1 MNLIVDV
8 GNTQLMGGLFDKD
21 NLMLRFRKNS
31 TASTSSDELGVFF
44 RSVIREN
51 GFDPKDIK
59 QIGICSVVP
68 GMNHS
73 LASACIKYFSLEP
86 FILKSGVDTTGLD
99 IQYNSPQDV
108 GADRLAN
115 GIAGVELFPGRDLII
130 IDFGT
135 ATTVDII
142 TKKRE
147 YLGGSIH
154 AGMKISTTAL
164 EQKTAKLP
172 EVEILKPEQPWGRST
187 RESIQA
193 GLYYGHLGFI
203 KETLYQLENTLFTQ
217 EKPLVIATGGLSSL
231 FKDCGIFDH
240 IIGDL
245 VLLGIQ
251 YAMKL
256 NNSQEKNQ

>member
-1 MNLIVDV
+1 
-8 GNTQLMGGLFDKD
+8 
-21 NLMLRFRKNS
+21 
-31 TASTSSDELGVFF
+31 
-44 RSVIREN
+44 
-51 GFDPKDIK
+51 
-59 QIGICSVVP
+59 
-68 GMNHS
+68 
-73 LASACIKYFSLEP
+73 
-86 FILKSGVDTTGLD
+86 
-99 IQYNSPQDV
+99 
-108 GADRLAN
+108 
-115 GIAGVELFPGRDLII
+115 
-130 IDFGT
+130 
-135 ATTVDII
+135 
-142 TKKRE
+142 
-147 YLGGSIH
+147 
-154 AGMKISTTAL
+154 MKISTTAL